1 MTFDQRARDIE
12 QLAIKLREAA
22 FPNAAPWL
30 TCFHDTRARWIRAA
44 TVAMER
50 QDAANRT
57 GYEAARADAIDRC
70 LMERV
75 ASKGD
80 HYRAH
85 NTALNLAVIAIRA
98 MDGRHAIDQL
108 RREVEG
114 SCGKE

>member
-1 MTFDQRARDIE
+1 M
-12 QLAIKLREAA
+12 AA
-22 FPNAAPWL
+22 
-30 TCFHDTRARWIRAA
+30 DTDNTAFIA
-44 TVAMER
+44 
-50 QDAANRT
+50 

-85 NTALNLAVIAIRA
+85 NTALNLAIIAIRA

-114 SCGKE
+114 SRGKE

>member
-1 MTFDQRARDIE
+1 MTDPNPAF
-12 QLAIKLREAA
+12 LA
-22 FPNAAPWL
+22 
-30 TCFHDTRARWIRAA
+30 
-44 TVAMER
+44 
-50 QDAANRT
+50 

-98 MDGRHAIDQL
+98 MDGRHAIKP
-108 RREVEG
+108 RREVEQG
-114 SCGKE
+114 Q